1 MAEEN
6 PLGEPGLTKH
16 FTCQESSYTGSS
28 VRNPEYITGFEA
40 QKEDIY
46 S

>member
-1 MAEEN
+1 MAEKT

-16 FTCQESSYTGSS
+16 FTCQESSYVDSS
-28 VRNPEYITGFEA
+28 VRNPEYITGFEV
-40 QKEDIY
+40 QKEEIY